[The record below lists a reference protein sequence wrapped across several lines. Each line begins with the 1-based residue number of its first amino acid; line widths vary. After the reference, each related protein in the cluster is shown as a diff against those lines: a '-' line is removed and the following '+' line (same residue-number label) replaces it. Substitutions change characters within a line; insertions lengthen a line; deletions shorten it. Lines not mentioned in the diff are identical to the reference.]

1 MISIISKL
9 QKQVLA
15 LDSNREFSSKIT
27 NNDSKLINL
36 QLKRKENE
44 DKISRKS
51 LLTSQL
57 YQALENESL
66 EVYYQAQV
74 NLKTGKIIGAE
85 ALLRWN
91 HPELGFISP
100 DEFIPIAEKHGLI
113 NNITEWVLHKACLQ
127 AKKWSIVAGTPLRIS
142 VNISPY
148 QLRYPNLASR
158 IRHVLKEVDF
168 DPNLL
173 TLELVETTLI
183 TDFKKATQIMLEL
196 KKMGI
201 SIALDDFGTGY
212 ASLNYLQQLPF
223 DSVKIDKSFITSVN
237 DDERTMV
244 IVKGMIAI
252 AKALNLK
259 IIAEGI
265 ETQKDLDFLL
275 QESCNFAQGYL
286 FSRPLTG
293 SQFTTLLGKYKY
305 AKCA

>member
-1 MISIISKL
+1 MITTISSIH
-9 QKQVLA
+9 KQVLA
-15 LDSNREFSSKIT
+15 SHFNNEVSRKMP
-27 NNDSKLINL
+27 NNDSNLINL

-57 YQALENESL
+57 YEALNNESL

-74 NLKTGKIIGAE
+74 NIQTGNIIGAE

-91 HPELGFISP
+91 HPELGFVSP
-100 DEFIPIAEKHGLI
+100 EEFIPIAEKHGLI
-113 NNITEWVLHKACLQ
+113 NDITEWVLRQACLQ

-158 IRHVLKEVDF
+158 IRHVLQEVDF

-183 TDFKKATQIMLEL
+183 TNFKKAENIINEL
-196 KKMGI
+196 RKSGI

-237 DDERTMV
+237 DDERTMA

-259 IIAEGI
+259 IIAEGV
-265 ETQKDLDFLL
+265 ETQQDLNFLL
-275 QESCNFAQGYL
+275 QEACDFGQGYF
-286 FSRPLTG
+286 FSRPLMS
-293 SQFTTLLGKYKY
+293 SQFTILLSEYNY